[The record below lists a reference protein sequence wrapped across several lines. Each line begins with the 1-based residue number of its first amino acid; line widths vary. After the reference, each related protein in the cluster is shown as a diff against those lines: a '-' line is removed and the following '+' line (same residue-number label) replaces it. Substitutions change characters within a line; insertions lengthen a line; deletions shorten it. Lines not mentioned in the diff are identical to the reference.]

1 MIWQNYLVSVILV
14 LFDLY
19 HETICLTIIAMLV
32 ANDLILV
39 SPNSRCFVQ
48 TKLDARNIPNVHFD
62 VKDDYSVLAQRSYA
76 F

>member
-39 SPNSRCFVQ
+39 SPNSRYFVQ

>member
-1 MIWQNYLVSVILV
+1 MNPMIIVYVGSFFFSFIFTMIWQNYLVSVILV

-39 SPNSRCFVQ
+39 SPNS
-48 TKLDARNIPNVHFD
+48 
-62 VKDDYSVLAQRSYA
+62 
-76 F
+76 

>member
-1 MIWQNYLVSVILV
+1 MEQIDDRLNA
-14 LFDLY
+14 
-19 HETICLTIIAMLV
+19 IIQHFLK
-32 ANDLILV
+32 IG
-39 SPNSRCFVQ
+39 FVQ